1 LSNGTTLTFVRTLA
15 SNWTTG
21 DDHIIGDIVIYNDE
35 YYTCVTSHTTTP
47 GDSFPSDYFVK
58 YNVPQTTYQR
68 AGIWKMIQDSAGTIT
83 LEFVQ
88 ALNFA
93 GAPFDTLR
101 VRSGLRHGGTTI
113 ALVDPNTVEGLYPAP
128 VANPYTAPGF
138 VDRDALL
145 EIDTVQA
152 TIFDDRT
159 TEFFGSKTDVYLE
172 PDSGTKY
179 IKFRRNTILDRGIV
193 DV

>member
-1 LSNGTTLTFVRTLA
+1 
-15 SNWTTG
+15 
-21 DDHIIGDIVIYNDE
+21 
-35 YYTCVTSHTTTP
+35 
-47 GDSFPSDYFVK
+47 
-58 YNVPQTTYQR
+58 
-68 AGIWKMIQDSAGTIT
+68 
-83 LEFVQ
+83 
-88 ALNFA
+88 
-93 GAPFDTLR
+93 
-101 VRSGLRHGGTTI
+101 
-113 ALVDPNTVEGLYPAP
+113 VEGLYPAP